1 MELLQ
6 LKYFQ
11 TIAKTQHISKAAEI
25 LHIAQPSL
33 SQTLKRLE
41 CEVGVQLFDRVG
53 KNIILNDSGKIFLKY
68 VNEIFS
74 SIDNALLEL
83 KTHQSIEDKSVT
95 IFIQAASLILTNLLK
110 EIKKA
115 DDSIN
120 FKIFQNTSIDALENG
135 DLLISSS
142 YEKPNSSSSQI
153 LLEESLV
160 VAIPKTHILASKQ
173 DLQLHDL
180 YNESFISLN
189 NNSNLFKI
197 ISHYCSRQNFD
208 PKISTFVDTPSIM
221 RDLLNLNL
229 GIAFIPEIS
238 WKDFSSETIVTRKL
252 SDFNMKRYIT
262 LSWNENKYLTPSVLL
277 CKDIII
283 SYFTKYNSLY

>member
-11 TIAKTQHISKAAEI
+11 TIAKTEHISKAAET

-41 CEVGVQLFDRVG
+41 AEIGVQLFDRVG
-53 KNIILNDSGKIFLKY
+53 KNIILNDAGKIFLKY

-74 SIDNALLEL
+74 SMDNALLEL
-83 KTHQSIEDKSVT
+83 KTHQGIEDKSVT
-95 IFIQAASLILTNLLK
+95 IFVQSASLILTNLLK
-110 EIKKA
+110 EIKKV

-120 FKIFQNTSIDALENG
+120 FKIFQNTSVDALENG

-142 YEKPNSSSSQI
+142 YEKPSNVSSKI

-160 VAIPKTHILASKQ
+160 IALPKTHILANKQ
-173 DLQLHDL
+173 NIELQDL
-180 YNESFISLN
+180 YNESFLSLSP
-189 NNSNLFKI
+189 NSNLFEI
-197 ISHYCSRQNFD
+197 ISHYCSQKNFE

-229 GIAFIPEIS
+229 GIAFIPEVS
-238 WKDFSSETIVTRKL
+238 WKDFFSESIVIRKL
-252 SDFNMKRYIT
+252 SDFNMTRYIT

-283 SYFTKYNSLY
+283 SYFTKYNLLK